1 MAAQAGDIFGDLEN
15 RMAMLQAGLDL
26 IDQGFTLFDQD
37 LRLVAGNR
45 AFATLLEFPDEL
57 MRIGTP
63 FEAFMRYNA
72 ERGEYGPGDV
82 ETLVRE
88 RVDAARR
95 FQPHCAERERPCG
108 QIIAIRGVPLPHRGF
123 VTLYTD
129 ITEQRKAERLI
140 RERNADLE
148 QRVLER
154 TRELR
159 RSEERLRLITDA
171 IPALIAYID
180 KDEVYRFANRGYLA
194 WFRREPQ
201 ELVGCQVAAVISP
214 SLYAEVNPYLR
225 RALAGEAVSYEYAM
239 AVDGETRHARSE
251 MVPEVDNDGEVQG
264 VFVLSADITEQKRT
278 QATLMQAQKMEAVGQ
293 LAGGIAHD
301 LNNMLTVVLG
311 NLSAL
316 EERTR
321 GSSESQELVEP
332 ALLATRRG
340 AALIKR
346 LLTFSRQQ
354 PLEPRP
360 VDVSELINGFR
371 TLLRRSL
378 PENIALSLAFG
389 DALAHAMTDPHQLE
403 SALLNL
409 CLNARDAMTS
419 GGTLTLS
426 TDVVT
431 VDGSEAAALGLH
443 PGRYV
448 GITVTDTGHGM
459 DSQTLLRACEPYF
472 TTKRFGS
479 GSGLGLA
486 MVYGFAQQSGGALRI
501 RSAPGEGAVVT
512 LLLPA
517 TEEVP
522 APPSEPDYISSR
534 TKTSP
539 LVLLVEDDADV
550 RQVVRRQLLDLGYMV
565 VEAADGREALDM
577 LAQIDEIRFVISDVV
592 MPGGLDGPALARN
605 VRATRPDIGILLI
618 SGYDHGSAGVD
629 EFPLLDKPFTK
640 PELAAALSGCLA

>member
-1 MAAQAGDIFGDLEN
+1 MAAQADDIFGDHEN

-45 AFATLLEFPDEL
+45 TFATLLEFPDEL

-82 ETLVRE
+82 EALVRE
-88 RVDAARR
+88 RVDAARQ
-95 FQPHCAERERPCG
+95 FLPHYAERERPGG

-129 ITEQRKAERLI
+129 ITEQRKAEKMI

-148 QRVLER
+148 QRVQER

-159 RSEERLRLITDA
+159 RSEE
-171 IPALIAYID
+171 
-180 KDEVYRFANRGYLA
+180 
-194 WFRREPQ
+194 
-201 ELVGCQVAAVISP
+201 
-214 SLYAEVNPYLR
+214 
-225 RALAGEAVSYEYAM
+225 
-239 AVDGETRHARSE
+239 
-251 MVPEVDNDGEVQG
+251 
-264 VFVLSADITEQKRT
+264 RT

-316 EERTR
+316 EERTQ
-321 GSSESQELVEP
+321 GNSDVQELVEP

-360 VDVSELINGFR
+360 VDVIGLIEGFR

-378 PENIALSLAFG
+378 PENIALSMDFG
-389 DALAHAMTDPHQLE
+389 QDLSHAMTDPHQLE

-409 CLNARDAMTS
+409 CLNARDAMTAS
-419 GGTLTLS
+419 GTLTLS
-426 TDVVT
+426 VAMAQ
-431 VDGSEAAALGLH
+431 VDAGEAASLGMQ

-448 GITVTDTGHGM
+448 GVTVSDTGHGM
-459 DSQTLLRACEPYF
+459 DSRTLMRACEPYF

-501 RSAPGEGAVVT
+501 RSAPGEGAAVA
-512 LLLPA
+512 LLLPVTDKA
-517 TEEVP
+517 PVP
-522 APPSEPDYISSR
+522 ANEPAGCSSR
-534 TKTSP
+534 NRASP
-539 LVLLVEDDADV
+539 LVLLVEDDTDV

-565 VEAADGREALDM
+565 VEAADGREALEM
-577 LAQIDEIRFVISDVV
+577 LAQIDEIRLVISDVV

-618 SGYDHGSAGVD
+618 SGYDHGSAGAD

-640 PELAAALSGCLA
+640 PELAAALAGALA

>member
-1 MAAQAGDIFGDLEN
+1 MAAQADDIFGDLEN

-45 AFATLLEFPDEL
+45 AFATLLEFPGEL

-88 RVDAARR
+88 RVDAARQ
-95 FQPHCAERERPCG
+95 FLPHYAERERPGG

-129 ITEQRKAERLI
+129 ITEQRKAEKMI

-148 QRVLER
+148 QRVQER

-159 RSEERLRLITDA
+159 RSE
-171 IPALIAYID
+171 
-180 KDEVYRFANRGYLA
+180 
-194 WFRREPQ
+194 
-201 ELVGCQVAAVISP
+201 AA
-214 SLYAEVNPYLR
+214 
-225 RALAGEAVSYEYAM
+225 
-239 AVDGETRHARSE
+239 
-251 MVPEVDNDGEVQG
+251 
-264 VFVLSADITEQKRT
+264 
-278 QATLMQAQKMEAVGQ
+278 LMQAQKMEAVGQ

-321 GSSESQELVEP
+321 GSSEVQELVEP

-360 VDVSELINGFR
+360 VDVAELIKGFK

-378 PENIALSLAFG
+378 PENIALSLRF
-389 DALAHAMTDPHQLE
+389 DEVLAQAMTDPHQLE

-426 TDVVT
+426 TAVLQ
-431 VDGSEAAALGLH
+431 VDAGEAASLGMG

-448 GITVTDTGHGM
+448 SITVEDTGHGM
-459 DSQTLLRACEPYF
+459 DSQTLMRACEPYF

-501 RSAPGEGAVVT
+501 RSAPGEGAAVS

-517 TEEVP
+517 TEKPSMP
-522 APPSEPDYISSR
+522 AAEPALTSSR
-534 TKTSP
+534 ARTSP

-550 RQVVRRQLLDLGYMV
+550 RQVVRRQLLDLGYTV
-565 VEAADGREALDM
+565 VEAADGREALEM

-618 SGYDHGSAGVD
+618 SGYDQGSAGAD

-640 PELAAALSGCLA
+640 PELATALAGCIA

>member
-1 MAAQAGDIFGDLEN
+1 MAAQAEDLFGDLDN

-45 AFATLLEFPDEL
+45 AFAEMLEFPQEL

-82 ETLVRE
+82 DALVRE
-88 RVDAARR
+88 RVDAARQ
-95 FQPHCAERERPCG
+95 FQPHTTERERPGG

-180 KDEVYRFANRGYLA
+180 KDEVYRFANRGYLE
-194 WFRREPQ
+194 WFRRAPHEF
-201 ELVGCQVAAVISP
+201 VGCPV
-214 SLYAEVNPYLR
+214 AEVIGPALYDEVGAYIK
-225 RALAGEAVSYEYAM
+225 RALAGEVVSYEYAM
-239 AVDGETRHARSE
+239 QVDGETRHARSE

-264 VFVLSADITEQKRT
+264 AFVLSADITEQKRT

-321 GSSESQELVEP
+321 GNADAQELVEP

-360 VDVSELINGFR
+360 VDVVELVDGLR

-378 PENIALSLAFG
+378 PENITLSLQVG
-389 DALAHAMTDPHQLE
+389 GGLAHAMTDPHQLE

-409 CLNARDAMTS
+409 CLNARDAMTA

-426 TDVVT
+426 AAMLQADA
-431 VDGSEAAALGLH
+431 GEAAALGV
-443 PGRYV
+443 PAGRYV
-448 GITVTDTGHGM
+448 SLTVADTGHGM
-459 DSQTLLRACEPYF
+459 DSSTLMRACEPYF

-501 RSAPGEGAVVT
+501 RSAPGEGAVVS

-517 TEEVP
+517 TEKVP
-522 APPSEPDYISSR
+522 APTAEPDAVSTRSR
-534 TKTSP
+534 TSP

-550 RQVVRRQLLDLGYMV
+550 RQVVRRQLVDLGYMV
-565 VEAADGREALDM
+565 VEAADGREALD
-577 LAQIDEIRFVISDVV
+577 LLSQIDEIRYVISDVV

-618 SGYDHGSAGVD
+618 SGYDHGSAGAD

-640 PELAAALSGCLA
+640 PELAAALAGSLS